1 MFFSLPPFTLTLYK
15 YKFLVWY
22 SLIYWVD
29 YYILNFYRKVLEL
42 AYFQFPLLF
51 FSFQKVMGTCQLL
64 SVNLN
69 FTTVCMELELINNYC
84 FVYL

>member
-29 YYILNFYRKVLEL
+29 YILNFYRKVLEL
-42 AYFQFPLLF
+42 AYFQFSIIAFPF
-51 FSFQKVMGTCQLL
+51 PESNGHL
-64 SVNLN
+64 SITSANLN
-69 FTTVCMELELINNYC
+69 FFTTVCMDIELINNYC